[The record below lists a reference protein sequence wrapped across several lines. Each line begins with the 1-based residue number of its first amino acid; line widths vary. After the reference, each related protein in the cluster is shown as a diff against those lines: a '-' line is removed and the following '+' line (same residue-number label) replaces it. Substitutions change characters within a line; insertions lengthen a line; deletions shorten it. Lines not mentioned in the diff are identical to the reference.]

1 MTTREDYKYEEEVDF
16 FYYFDGHRS
25 WYTEGEWNRN
35 IGWGKLPD
43 KYKKPTEPE
52 IGYQYK
58 LFDDDYK

>member
-52 IGYQYK
+52 IGYQY
-58 LFDDDYK
+58 